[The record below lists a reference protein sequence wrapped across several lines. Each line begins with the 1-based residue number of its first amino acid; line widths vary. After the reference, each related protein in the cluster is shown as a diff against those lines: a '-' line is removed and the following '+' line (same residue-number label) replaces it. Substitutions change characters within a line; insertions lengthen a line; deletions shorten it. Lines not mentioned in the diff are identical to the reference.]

1 MKPLTE
7 QEKRVIINKGTEAP
21 FTGKFYKHEEKGTYI
36 CRQVRK
42 SPLYS
47 STSKFDSECGW
58 PSFDEEIPGAV
69 TRKRDAD
76 GMRTEIV
83 CSKCGGHLGHVF
95 LGERFTAKNTRHCV
109 NSISMEFLP
118 LKRETAVFAGGCF
131 WGVEH
136 LLRNLPGVI
145 SVESGYTGGSVSNP
159 TYEEV
164 CSGTTGHAEAVEV
177 IFDASLISYEKLAMR
192 FFEIHDP
199 TQVNRQGPDIG
210 TQYRSEIFYTSDA
223 QKEIARSLVEKL
235 KAKGYKVATGITKAG
250 KLLPCRKTI
259 TRTTTYEKEHSPMPH
274 LYEKV
279 LAGRR

>member
-1 MKPLTE
+1 
-7 QEKRVIINKGTEAP
+7 
-21 FTGKFYKHEEKGTYI
+21 
-36 CRQVRK
+36 
-42 SPLYS
+42 
-47 STSKFDSECGW
+47 
-58 PSFDEEIPGAV
+58 
-69 TRKRDAD
+69 
-76 GMRTEIV
+76 
-83 CSKCGGHLGHVF
+83 
-95 LGERFTAKNTRHCV
+95 
-109 NSISMEFLP
+109 MEFLP

-223 QKEIARSLVEKL
+223 QREIARSLVEKL

-250 KLLPCRKTI
+250 KFYSAEKYHQDYYLRKGTQPYCH
-259 TRTTTYEKEHSPMPH
+259 TYTK
-274 LYEKV
+274 
-279 LAGRR
+279 RF